1 MMAPEVCSMYRTG
14 SLGRMLFWVASLG
27 LHKTCLCSSVVS
39 TTDATDDLDQSVD
52 MSTAEWGR
60 TPLHEAAE
68 FGHLEMLRGMLAE
81 ANESSVTLVSAPD
94 ELGWTPLHWAALHG
108 EEEMAS
114 ELLRAQAAV
123 DAQEYEFGCQP
134 LQWAARR
141 GHLRLLRLLLDA
153 GASAEYADRQQRTAA
168 AWAKLTG
175 HAAAAALLEASED
188 SEETSEPHMYSRAER
203 DTDEVEDAMTEADQA
218 YGMTALHVAAASGR
232 YSDVAKWLGASEPTA
247 LSSQMSAQD
256 MWGRT
261 PLVTAIQTRKSP
273 PKAALKL
280 LHTELC
286 VTTDHDGRGPLH
298 WAVLAGDLRL
308 FKELRLLNQSQ
319 APPDRFGRTLVH
331 YAAANGHGNILSEL
345 LADAADV
352 DVDAKDRSQQTPLHL
367 ASARGHAHLVQQ
379 LLDRNASWNVSDL
392 LLRRP
397 LHYAAM
403 FGHLDVIKLLMN
415 AGADYFAEDLDGET
429 VERFMRRTPFLH

>member
-1 MMAPEVCSMYRTG
+1 MSRTRTVI
-14 SLGRMLFWVASLG
+14 LGRMLLWVVT
-27 LHKTCLCSSVVS
+27 TCSCSSVAS
-39 TTDATDDLDQSVD
+39 TTGADDFQDQTVD
-52 MSTAEWGR
+52 MSTTAEWGR

-68 FGHLEMLRGMLAE
+68 FGQLDKLRAMLAE
-81 ANESSVTLVSAPD
+81 ANGSSVALVTAPD

-108 EEEMAS
+108 EEEIAS

-153 GASAEYADRQQRTAA
+153 GASADYADRQQRTAA

-175 HAAAAALLEASED
+175 HAAAAALLEASEEN
-188 SEETSEPHMYSRAER
+188 SEETSEPHMTHMYSRAER
-203 DTDEVEDAMTEADQA
+203 DPDEADAMMEADEA
-218 YGMTALHVAAASGR
+218 YGMTALHVVSASGR
-232 YSDVAKWLGASEPTA
+232 YSDVANLLGASEPSA
-247 LSSQMSAQD
+247 LSTQMSAQD
-256 MWGRT
+256 IWGRT
-261 PLVTAIQTRKSP
+261 PLVTAIQKRKSP

-280 LHTELC
+280 LQTELC
-286 VTTDHDGRGPLH
+286 LTTDHDGRGPVH

-319 APPDRFGRTLVH
+319 VPPDRFGRTLVH
-331 YAAANGHGNILSEL
+331 YAAGNGHGNILTEL
-345 LADAADV
+345 LADTADV
-352 DVDAKDRSQQTPLHL
+352 DLDAKDRSQQTPLHL
-367 ASARGHAHLVQQ
+367 ASARGHTHLVQQ
-379 LLDRNASWNVSDL
+379 LLDRNASWNVTDL

-415 AGADYFAEDLDGET
+415 AGADYSAEDLDGET